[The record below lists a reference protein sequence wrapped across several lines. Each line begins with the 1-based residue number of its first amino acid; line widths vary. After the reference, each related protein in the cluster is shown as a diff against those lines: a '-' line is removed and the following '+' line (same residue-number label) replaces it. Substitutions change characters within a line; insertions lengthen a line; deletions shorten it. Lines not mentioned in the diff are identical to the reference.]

1 MVPAPGNVPCVG
13 NPQVIEMRVLF
24 ACFATT
30 LLSGCVS
37 SVEPYAG
44 YAGYSD
50 GHGYLRH
57 PFPGAVALEMPGV
70 PRRVWVAADDLA
82 GPPPPR
88 RSKPGTAPPLATPTV
103 DPVRRA
109 FDAPAARESVEAID
123 FAPCTAR
130 GAQAGYGHAHL
141 TFHPSG
147 APARIVIDAP
157 ERLEPQAVAC
167 IGERLGAIT
176 VPRFDGGDMTIG
188 AGYRIP

>member
-1 MVPAPGNVPCVG
+1 
-13 NPQVIEMRVLF
+13 MRVLF

-30 LLSGCVS
+30 LVCGCVS

-44 YAGYSD
+44 YYD

-57 PFPGAVALEMPGV
+57 PFPGAVAVGMPGV
-70 PRRVWVAADDLA
+70 SRRVWIAGDDLA
-82 GPPPPR
+82 DPPPPR
-88 RSKPGTAPPLATPTV
+88 RSKRGVAPPPTAPTV
-103 DPVRRA
+103 DPVHRA

-123 FAPCTAR
+123 FSPCTAR
-130 GAQAGYGHAHL
+130 GAKAGYGHAHL

-147 APARIVIDAP
+147 APAHIVIDAP